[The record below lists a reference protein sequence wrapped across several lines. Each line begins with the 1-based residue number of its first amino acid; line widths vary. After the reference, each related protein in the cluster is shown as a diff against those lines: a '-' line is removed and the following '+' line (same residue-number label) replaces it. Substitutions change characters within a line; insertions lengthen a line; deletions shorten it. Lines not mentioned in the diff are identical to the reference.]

1 MVASNTKNDTTV
13 PGVDFEAAAERIRD
27 LNEQV
32 IEQAKKSGNVSLDA
46 YEKALKGVLDFEK
59 KAADASQL
67 DFLKALTDAHV
78 NFVSQTSEAYL
89 KAAREVLK

>member
-1 MVASNTKNDTTV
+1 MVASKNDTTV
-13 PGVDFEAAAERIRD
+13 PGVDFEAAAGRIRD

-46 YEKALKGVLDFEK
+46 YEKALTSVLDFEK
-59 KAADASQL
+59 KAAGASQL
-67 DFLKALTDAHV
+67 DFVKALTDAHV